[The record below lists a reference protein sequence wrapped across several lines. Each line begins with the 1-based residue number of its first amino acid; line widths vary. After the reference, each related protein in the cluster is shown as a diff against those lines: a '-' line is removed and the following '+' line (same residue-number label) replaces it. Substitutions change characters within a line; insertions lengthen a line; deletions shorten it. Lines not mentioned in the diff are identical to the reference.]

1 MRTFFSETKLI
12 SGAYCAHD
20 IPGIIYIFG
29 KKVIGTVA
37 MAKLIIHHESLD
49 YAINKYISSTCNA
62 ILFRN
67 AGIPDSCKY

>member
-1 MRTFFSETKLI
+1 MGLSNENMFLETKLI
-12 SGAYCAHD
+12 SYAYCAHD

-49 YAINKYISSTCNA
+49 YTINKYIRSACN
-62 ILFRN
+62 I
-67 AGIPDSCKY
+67 I

>member
-1 MRTFFSETKLI
+1 MGLSDENMFSETKLI
-12 SGAYCAHD
+12 SDAYCADD

-49 YAINKYISSTCNA
+49 YTINKYISSTCN
-62 ILFRN
+62 I
-67 AGIPDSCKY
+67 I